1 MRRTLPPPGLPLLLC
16 LASLLWPGGP
26 AWAAKGGTQ
35 QSLTAKTGSGIPI
48 DLTADSTTFI
58 QNLDIYEAE
67 GHVVIVQGTMR
78 LTADKVTMQMLSG
91 TLIAVGHVHLVDTN
105 TEIRADRLELN
116 VNTDASVITN
126 GKMYMKDSNTLVT
139 GRLLQRFSETHFR
152 AKEGSFTNCDAKNGE
167 TPAWRFTFEDVDIN
181 MDESF
186 FGKNLW
192 LCVNDYEFLPIPQ
205 LSFPIQTARKSG
217 FLVPTIGYDNRFGFH
232 YRHGFFWALS
242 PSQDVQIT
250 PDILTNRGYG
260 GDLEYRYILDRKSK
274 GQWLVNFIQDTEVN
288 RARALIAGTHTQ
300 TLSETL
306 SLRAAAN
313 LLTDRSYLND
323 LSLSGVAR
331 ALPSQDSF
339 LSLTQRLATG
349 NLYLNAQYLQPVG
362 VGGKDSFQRLPELG
376 HRMVNVPLFGSPLLF
391 SADSTVNH
399 FYREEGFALSRA
411 DIVPSLTIDPV
422 SIGQVVALA
431 PQVKVRESFYTRSTG
446 SKEVAHRETFWAAM
460 EATSRLA
467 RTYTKNDGQRVQHTI
482 EPRVIYE
489 YVPPTD
495 QSDIV
500 QVDDVD
506 NLLKKNLVTYSLRS
520 RLLGS
525 DKTGSARNLLDITI
539 GQSYQVGAVQ
549 TRAREFPLAGTDQFT
564 QVTQP
569 IQPATVAVTG
579 KKFSDIWARAVI
591 GDPLTFAPLAPGQPP
606 PIGQTKI
613 GLTVDAFFNPYR
625 GSFSQFN
632 TDLRLQRYNAWYLE
646 VGQRFTNSGNRVRRG
661 DIWNPLS
668 FGEVFAPT
676 REVDFVTIGGAFRTP
691 LGWTIGAKSYY
702 DIRTGNSPEID
713 VAGVYQNDCRCWS
726 LGLYYIKFQDR
737 MQYNFMISLTGVGA
751 TESFGTQLVKTLLSP
766 ILQGERGLPWPAPYV
781 KRQVPPEPPPASA
794 TLPSAP

>member
-1 MRRTLPPPGLPLLLC
+1 MGLTVAP
-16 LASLLWPGGP
+16 P
-26 AWAAKGGTQ
+26 AWAAKGGAQ
-35 QSLTAKTGSGIPI
+35 QSIAPKTGSGVPI
-48 DLTADSTTFI
+48 EVTADQTSFI
-58 QNLDIYEAE
+58 QNLEIYEAE
-67 GHVVIVQGTMR
+67 GNVVIVQGPMR
-78 LTADKVTMQMLSG
+78 LTAEKATMHMLSG
-91 TLIAVGHVHLVDTN
+91 TLIAVGRVHLTDTN
-105 TEIRADRLELN
+105 TDITADRLELN

-152 AKEGSFTNCDAKNGE
+152 AKEGSFTNCDAKGGE
-167 TPAWRFTFEDVDIN
+167 TPAWRFTFDDVDIN
-181 MDESF
+181 MDDSF

-192 LCVNDYEFLPIPQ
+192 LCVNDYQFLPIPQ
-205 LSFPIQTARKSG
+205 IAFPVQTARKTG
-217 FLVPTIGYDNRFGFH
+217 FLVPTMGYDNRFGFH

-242 PSQDVQIT
+242 PSQDLAIT

-260 GDLEYRYILDRKSK
+260 GDLEYRYILDRKTK
-274 GQWLVNFIQDTEVN
+274 GQWLVNFIQDTEAN
-288 RARALIAGTHTQ
+288 RARALISGTHTQ
-300 TLSETL
+300 QINEDL

-313 LLTDRSYLND
+313 LITDRNYLND

-339 LSLTQRLATG
+339 LSLNQRLSTG

-376 HRMVNVPLFGSPLLF
+376 HRLVNLPLFGSPLLL
-391 SADSTVNH
+391 STDSTLNN
-399 FYREEGFALSRA
+399 FYREEGFTLSRA
-411 DIVPSLTIDPV
+411 DLLPSLTVDPV
-422 SIGQVVALA
+422 TIGQVVALA
-431 PQVKVRESFYTRSTG
+431 PQLKLRETFYTRSTG
-446 SKEVAHRETFWAAM
+446 SKEVAHRETFWAAL
-460 EATSRLA
+460 EASSRLG
-467 RTYTKNDGQRVQHTI
+467 RSYTNDDGRRVQHTL
-482 EPRVIYE
+482 EPRIIYE
-489 YVPPTD
+489 YVPPTN

-525 DKTGSARNLLDITI
+525 EKSGGSKNLLDVTI

-549 TRAREFPLAGTDQFT
+549 TQAREFPLAGTEQFIT
-564 QVTQP
+564 VTQP
-569 IQPATVAVTG
+569 IQPATVAVAG
-579 KKFSDIWARAVI
+579 KKFSDLWTRAVI
-591 GDPLTFAPLAPGQPP
+591 GDPATFAPSAPGQTA

-613 GLTVDAFFNPYR
+613 GMTIDAFFNPYK

-632 TDLRLQRYNAWYLE
+632 TDLRLQSHNAWY
-646 VGQRFTNSGNRVRRG
+646 VDIGQRFTNSGNRVRRG

-676 REVDFVTIGGAFRTP
+676 REVDFLTIGGAFRTP

-702 DIRTGNSPEID
+702 DIRTGNSPELDI
-713 VAGVYQNDCRCWS
+713 AGVYQNDCRCWS

-737 MQYNFMISLTGVGA
+737 MQYNFMLSLTGVGA
-751 TESFGTQLVKTLLSP
+751 TESFGTQIVKSILSP
-766 ILQGERGLPWPAPYV
+766 ILQGERGLPWPTPYV
-781 KRQVPPEPPPASA
+781 KRQAPPQPATTTTTPTQSS
-794 TLPSAP
+794 P